1 MQCHYFLNFRPTN
14 GECLQRYPS
23 VNDLQQEVVFLQY
36 LVVQILHLILL
47 ERVVP
52 AGNDSLGPLVSSNL
66 ATSIIL
72 LFHRTDNY

>member
-1 MQCHYFLNFRPTN
+1 MTN
-14 GECLQRYPS
+14 KYSPPNWDQRKSPD
-23 VNDLQQEVVFLQY
+23 NQEIRIIEVRIIEVRLY

-52 AGNDSLGPLVSSNL
+52 AGNDSLGSLVSSNL